1 MVNDQI
7 GEAAG
12 VIWTFLNTHGE
23 ASASRICK
31 ETMLEAKLFQRAVG
45 WLAKENKL
53 VVRQQGRTEY
63 LSLR

>member
-1 MVNDQI
+1 MMNDEI

-12 VIWTFLNTHGE
+12 VVWTFLNAQGE
-23 ASASRICK
+23 TSASRICK
-31 ETMLEAKLFQRAVG
+31 ETKLEAKLFQRAVG

-53 VVRQQGRTEY
+53 LIKQQGRTEY